1 MQPIK
6 DYIVLDFLE
15 WLKRRKSEYLFIDR
29 LGYDEEYEYKIE
41 GYAKEYINDIK
52 RIYRE
57 KESMHSEV
65 ELKAVLKSFIDSYE
79 FDRLFGRG
87 CTFYK
92 QNIEQIISDFCKN
105 LVRHVY
111 CSSDDVENT
120 LLCYYW
126 KVYYNNKKL
135 DENYLID
142 SIKVYY
148 RYFDKFRG
156 KNFCKSEAA
165 IVEEFLDYLDKRNV
179 RLNIKTIPRNHL
191 KRVVHQYN
199 NTKFSDELIVN
210 ILKDRMNQKMITL
223 LKNKMS
229 NDKLARY
236 KDLGYLYDRYN
247 DDDVQYKCLLLPLKG
262 ETNLEM
268 FITKYWDD
276 LDIASSN
283 YLDIFVSKNDIQL
296 TGYTSLEKITNFDF
310 SKEIELPCILIWK
323 DQMTDVRFI
332 NIRGLDFSQLYA
344 CIQKIINLI
353 KKEYVFDDIVNKAK
367 YYINDCKEENKQRI
381 VIQQTVN
388 ENHGIIIG
396 MQTEEIDF
404 AYLYLS
410 EIQMAI
416 NKLEK
421 LDLEPIIKKRSIG
434 ILHNLRKAIKKKSD
448 ADFLVCKDKFKKYIV
463 GNGAEL
469 IVDVLKEFYYIS
481 LCLDLENKMGK
492 KDEK

>member
-15 WLKRRKSEYLFIDR
+15 WLRRRKNEYLFIDR

-41 GYAKEYINDIK
+41 DYAKEYLNDIK
-52 RIYRE
+52 RIYR
-57 KESMHSEV
+57 KKVPIHSEM
-65 ELKAVLKSFIDSYE
+65 EFKAVLKSFIDSDE
-79 FDRLFGRG
+79 FDRLFGSG
-87 CTFYK
+87 CIFYK
-92 QNIEQIISDFCKN
+92 QDIEQIISNFCKN
-105 LVRHVY
+105 LVRRLY
-111 CSSDDVENT
+111 CSSDDIENT

-135 DENYLID
+135 NEKDLIE

-148 RYFDKFRG
+148 RYFNKFRG

-165 IVEEFLDYLDKRNV
+165 IVEEFLDYLDERNV
-179 RLNIKTIPRNHL
+179 RLNIKTIPRNYL
-191 KRVVHQYN
+191 KRIVHQYN

-223 LKNKMS
+223 LKSKMS
-229 NDKLARY
+229 NDKMARY

-247 DDDVQYKCLLLPLKG
+247 DGDVQYKCLLLPLKG
-262 ETNLEM
+262 ETSLEK

-276 LDIASSN
+276 LDTVSSN
-283 YLDIFVSKNDIQL
+283 YLDIFVSKNDLQL
-296 TGYTSLEKITNFDF
+296 SGYTSLGKITNLDF

-323 DQMTDVRFI
+323 EQMSDVRFI

-353 KKEYVFDDIVNKAK
+353 KNEYVLDDIVNKTK
-367 YYINDCKEENKQRI
+367 DFINDCKEENKQRI

-404 AYLYLS
+404 EYLYLS

-434 ILHNLRKAIKKKSD
+434 ILHNLRNAIKKKSN
-448 ADFLVCKDKFKKYIV
+448 ADFLVCKNTFNKYIV

-481 LCLDLENKMGK
+481 LCLDLENKMGE

>member
-15 WLKRRKSEYLFIDR
+15 WLRRRKSEYLFIDR

-41 GYAKEYINDIK
+41 NYAKEYLNDNI
-52 RIYRE
+52 RIYHK
-57 KESMHSEV
+57 KEPIHSKV
-65 ELKAVLKSFIDSYE
+65 ELKAILKSFIDSYE
-79 FDRLFGRG
+79 FDRIFGSGRI
-87 CTFYK
+87 FYEHD
-92 QNIEQIISDFCKN
+92 IERVICDFCKK
-105 LVRHVY
+105 LVYRLY
-111 CSSDDVENT
+111 CSSDDIQNT

-126 KVYYNNKKL
+126 KVYYNNKKM
-135 DENYLID
+135 DGKYLID

-148 RYFDKFRG
+148 RYFDEFRG
-156 KNFCKSEAA
+156 KDYCKLETN
-165 IVEEFLDYLDKRNV
+165 IVEEFLDYLDEGNV
-179 RLNIKTIPRNHL
+179 RLNIKTIPRNYL
-191 KRVVHQYN
+191 KRIVHQYN

-210 ILKDRMNQKMITL
+210 ILKDRMNQKMTTL
-223 LKNKMS
+223 LKNKLS

-247 DDDVQYKCLLLPLKG
+247 DDNVQYKCLLLPLKG

-296 TGYTSLEKITNFDF
+296 SGYMSLEKITNLDF

-323 DQMTDVRFI
+323 EKMSDVQFI

-353 KKEYVFDDIVNKAK
+353 KNEYVLDDIVNKAK
-367 YYINDCKEENKQRI
+367 DFINECKEENKQRI
-381 VIQQTVN
+381 VIQQNIN

-396 MQTEEIDF
+396 MQSEEVDF
-404 AYLYLS
+404 EYLYLS

-416 NKLEK
+416 NRLEK
-421 LDLEPIIKKRSIG
+421 FDLEPIIKKRSIG
-434 ILHNLRKAIKKKSD
+434 ILHNLRKAIKKKSN
-448 ADFLVCKDKFKKYIV
+448 ADFLVCKNTFNKYIV

-469 IVDVLKEFYYIS
+469 IIDVLKEFYYIS
-481 LCLDLENKMGK
+481 LCLDLENKMRD